1 MRTVAIEYPAKGHV
15 AFKDIGAPPT
25 PGASQVLV
33 ETVYSGITNGTERH
47 ALLAEHCFGGFPSC
61 HGYQHVGRI
70 LQVGAAVTTFQPGQ
84 WVFYGAYV
92 GHRGW
97 HLIEVGTGP
106 AAHSYQAHLLI
117 PIPEGLDRQH
127 CALMGVAGVA
137 LRGVRRCRV
146 APASNVWV
154 VGQGLIG
161 AFAAQAAKAYGARV
175 TVSDVNP
182 DRLERA
188 RQWGAHQLVDARDL
202 AAARAA
208 IAAQGPYDVILEGS
222 GMEGLFEQVWSDRLL
237 RHHGCVGL
245 LAVRTHTAFHWPLL
259 HSTEGSIEVS
269 CHFDLDDLRVLLHF
283 LQQGIIRVGPLLS
296 HCVPIGAAMEIYGQL
311 RDAPGAL
318 LGVVFDWQ

>member
-1 MRTVAIEYPAKGHV
+1 MRTVAIEYPAKGVV
-15 AFKDIGAPPT
+15 AFKDIGAPPA
-25 PGASQVLV
+25 PGASQILV

-61 HGYQHVGRI
+61 HGYQHVGRV

-106 AAHSYQAHLLI
+106 AAQSYHAHLVVPL
-117 PIPEGLDRQH
+117 PEGLDRQD

-146 APASNVWV
+146 VPAGNVWV

-161 AFAAQAAKAYGARV
+161 AFAAQAARAYGARV

-182 DRLERA
+182 GRLERA
-188 RQWGAHQLVDARDL
+188 RQWGAHQLVDARDG

-208 IAAQGPYDVILEGS
+208 IAAQGPYDTILDASGLEG
-222 GMEGLFEQVWSDRLL
+222 LPDQVWSDRLL
-237 RHHGCVGL
+237 RHHGCIGL
-245 LAVRTHTAFHWPLL
+245 LAVRTRTTFHWPLL

-269 CHFDLDDLRVLLHF
+269 CHFSLDDLRLLLHF
-283 LQQGIIRVGPLLS
+283 LRQGSMQVAPLIS
-296 HCVPIGAAMEIYGQL
+296 HRVPITDALAIYGQL
-311 RDAPGAL
+311 RDAPESL
-318 LGVVFDWQ
+318 LGVVFDWS